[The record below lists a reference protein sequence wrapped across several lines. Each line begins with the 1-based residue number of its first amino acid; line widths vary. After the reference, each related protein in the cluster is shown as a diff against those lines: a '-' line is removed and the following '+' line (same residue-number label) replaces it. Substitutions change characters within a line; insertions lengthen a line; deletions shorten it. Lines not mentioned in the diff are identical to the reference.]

1 MRVTCLVYSWWD
13 HSEIIFAKT
22 HGYITQNMGFTINLQ
37 NQIRMLKAENKTYI
51 RILFFLL
58 FNKEMETRD
67 ICKMS
72 SEALC

>member
-1 MRVTCLVYSWWD
+1 
-13 HSEIIFAKT
+13 
-22 HGYITQNMGFTINLQ
+22 MGFTINLQ